1 MEITE
6 VRIRPVDENK
16 LKAYCS
22 ITIDDS
28 LVIRDIK
35 IVTGKKG
42 LFLSMPSRK
51 RRDGT
56 FQDIAHPI
64 NADFRKKIE
73 EVIFKEYVQVTDGKG
88 LNGDSF
94 EEGQAVGFREG
105 DSDDGDLDL

>member
-56 FQDIAHPI
+56 YQDIAHPI
-64 NADFRKKIE
+64 NADFRRKIE
-73 EVIFKEYVQVTDGKG
+73 EVIFKEYNQII
-88 LNGDSF
+88 NGQGVHGDHF
-94 EEGQAVGFREG
+94 EAGEAVGLTEG
-105 DSDDGDLDL
+105 EQDANGSNL